1 VKKIALIGGGSWASA
16 LAKLLTDNQLPI
28 TWWVRDSDQ
37 AESIQK
43 EGFNPKYLSSV
54 HYPTSLLTVTTDV
67 TLAFEG
73 ADFIIL
79 AVPAAFLRSS
89 LRSITPEDFRN
100 KVIVSA
106 IKGMIPETKQ
116 IVAEFL
122 GDHYSVDPSQMLV
135 IAGPCH
141 AEEVA
146 EERLSYLTIAGREE
160 IAQEFASML
169 AGKHL
174 KTKTSE
180 DLIGTEYAAVL
191 KNIYAL
197 ACGIAKG
204 LGYGDNFQA
213 VLVSSAVGEMKRIT
227 KNIYKVKRKMHEPAY
242 LGDLLVTAYSQY
254 SRNRTFGNMIGRGY
268 SVASAKVELGMVAE
282 GYFATPAI
290 RQICLEKTI
299 KAPIVEAVYQSLYE
313 GNAKKAFKKLED
325 QIG

>member
-16 LAKLLTDNQLPI
+16 LAKLLTDNQHPI
-28 TWWVRDSDQ
+28 TWWVRDSEQ
-37 AESIQK
+37 AHTIQK
-43 EGFNPKYLSSV
+43 EGLNPKYLSSV
-54 HYPTSLLTVTTDV
+54 RYPTQLLSITTDV
-67 TLAFEG
+67 KKAFDG
-73 ADFIIL
+73 AEMVIL
-79 AVPAAFLRSS
+79 AVPAAFLRNS
-89 LRSITPEDFRN
+89 LQTIQPEDFEQ
-100 KVIVSA
+100 KIVVSA

-122 GDHYSVDPSQMLV
+122 SDHYSVDPSQLLV

-160 IAQEFASML
+160 IAQEFAGML

-180 DLIGTEYAAVL
+180 DLIGAEYAAVL

-227 KNIYKVKRKMHEPAY
+227 KKIHKIKRKMHEPAY
-242 LGDLLVTAYSQY
+242 LGDLLVTAYSQF

-290 RQICLEKTI
+290 RQICVEKTI
-299 KAPIVEAVYQSLYE
+299 KAPIVEAVYQSLNE
-313 GNAKKAFKKLED
+313 GKAKQAFKKLED

>member
-16 LAKLLTDNQLPI
+16 IAKLLTDNQHPL
-28 TWWVRDSDQ
+28 TWWVRDAEQ
-37 AESIQK
+37 AKAIQK
-43 EGFNPKYLSSV
+43 DGFNPKYLSSV
-54 HYPTSLLTVTTDV
+54 HYPTSLLSVTTDIRA
-67 TLAFEG
+67 AFEH
-73 ADFIIL
+73 ANWIIL

-89 LRSITPEDFRN
+89 LTSIQGEDFEG
-100 KVIVSA
+100 KIVVSA

-122 GDHYSVDPSQMLV
+122 NDHYSVDSSQLLV

-146 EERLSYLTIAGREE
+146 EERLSYLTIAGQEE
-160 IAQEFASML
+160 TAKEFASML

-227 KNIYKVKRKMHEPAY
+227 KNIHKVKRKMHEPAY
-242 LGDLLVTAYSQY
+242 LGDLLVTAYSQF

-282 GYFATPAI
+282 GYFAAPAI

-313 GNAKKAFKKLED
+313 GSAKKAFKNLED
-325 QIG
+325 LIG